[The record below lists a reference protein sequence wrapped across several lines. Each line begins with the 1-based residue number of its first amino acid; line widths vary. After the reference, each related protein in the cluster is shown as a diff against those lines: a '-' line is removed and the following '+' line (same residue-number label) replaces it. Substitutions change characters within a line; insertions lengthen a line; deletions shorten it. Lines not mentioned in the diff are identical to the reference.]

1 LTHSY
6 PKPAI
11 KRNQIVFVFLV
22 TTLLTSLSAVV
33 FLIDN
38 KMNLALASKKREGS
52 SSSSGSKDNGGGSD
66 NSNDAGST
74 DSTSPPT
81 KETIA
86 PPTEPTVPP
95 PPASTE
101 KTCPDGSTPDA
112 NGLCP
117 VLTDNSGQATPD
129 SSSTGSSTTSA
140 TIPNKDTNENST
152 NGGSSGAASL
162 TTPSDSTTDSNING
176 GSDKN
181 NTPPAASTAQ
191 DSSSG
196 TAISTPSS
204 PPNQDTSSSSTSASS
219 STSSAADTKPSNAK
233 TPQTGVSQSAAIAAT
248 NQIINSP
255 GSTIVNQQS
264 IKQSVKI
271 NNEINNIIRKNVIS
285 SPSSTTTSTTIAEE
299 KPISNLITVK
309 LATTT
314 TSAMSRNAYLPLADV
329 APYHL
334 IGGHV
339 TANLPSNH
347 LYVVVAQLASSN
359 GAIQHAVVLDM
370 IRSQISNI
378 YETDLGSQIS
388 GTNPLTGKQDVV
400 SDITNLFLWNNGN
413 QQVTFVDAN
422 AVTMNLIY
430 K

>member
-1 LTHSY
+1 MTSD
-6 PKPAI
+6 KD
-11 KRNQIVFVFLV
+11 
-22 TTLLTSLSAVV
+22 TTDKSGK
-33 FLIDN
+33 D
-38 KMNLALASKKREGS
+38 GDS
-52 SSSSGSKDNGGGSD
+52 SSNTTPPPNTTPDNSSNDGGGSKTPLPSIIPSD
-66 NSNDAGST
+66 QNAGST
-74 DSTSPPT
+74 DSS
-81 KETIA
+81 
-86 PPTEPTVPP
+86 VG
-95 PPASTE
+95 
-101 KTCPDGSTPDA
+101 GSTKP
-112 NGLCP
+112 
-117 VLTDNSGQATPD
+117 
-129 SSSTGSSTTSA
+129 SSTT
-140 TIPNKDTNENST
+140 P
-152 NGGSSGAASL
+152 SSG
-162 TTPSDSTTDSNING
+162 
-176 GSDKN
+176 
-181 NTPPAASTAQ
+181 
-191 DSSSG
+191 SSSG
-196 TAISTPSS
+196 
-204 PPNQDTSSSSTSASS
+204 SASS
-219 STSSAADTKPSNAK
+219 SSSSASTSATKSSSSK
-233 TPQTGVSQSAAIAAT
+233 IPQTGVSQSAAIAAT

-285 SPSSTTTSTTIAEE
+285 SPSSSTTTSTTIAEE

-314 TSAMSRNAYLPLADV
+314 SAMSRNAYLPIGDV

-334 IGGHV
+334 IGGHI

-370 IRSQISNI
+370 VKSQISNI

-388 GTNPLTGKQDVV
+388 GTNPITGKQDVV
-400 SDITNLFLWNNGN
+400 SYITNLFLWNNGN